1 MKHGLNTD
9 QDRRQGIGEDE
20 EEAADGNSGRPFIA
34 TDKAR
39 IEQEFRKR
47 ATPSFRDL
55 TPFFFALFAVL
66 ISVQSVFHQWL

>member
-20 EEAADGNSGRPFIA
+20 EEATDGNAGLPFIA

-47 ATPSFRDL
+47 DTPSFRYL
-55 TPFFFALFAVL
+55 TPIFFALFAVL
-66 ISVQSVFHQWL
+66 IRVQSVFHQWL